1 MVVLPPRARKSSRA
15 LASRRDRSRSWTG
28 PVRDTGPEDFRIV
41 TALAAATMRSAGPS
55 SSERDRGRRPSMSEQ
70 REDEVTTAGALQ
82 EWRTAERSAAVA
94 RRGRVAA
101 EVAASAAA
109 DPPPA

>member
-1 MVVLPPRARKSSRA
+1 
-15 LASRRDRSRSWTG
+15 
-28 PVRDTGPEDFRIV
+28 
-41 TALAAATMRSAGPS
+41 
-55 SSERDRGRRPSMSEQ
+55 MSEQ

-101 EVAASAAA
+101 EVAAKVSRHCSKPGAGSLPCRTAT
-109 DPPPA
+109 PSLKETR